1 LVAEAAR
8 ERCSLCQDPWE
19 KRQQP
24 GRGLAPDPQ
33 ATPIE
38 WDRSI
43 SAGFNYPSSRPPI
56 ATDNA
61 QFDVAVERADPT
73 SCLILCARLT
83 GLRRG
88 RPALPRGSYR
98 AIAVGET
105 LLCCER
111 AQDPQGF
118 LVVLNFDAEAAPRS
132 NQGVIVGG
140 VTGEA
145 RAA

>member
-1 LVAEAAR
+1 
-8 ERCSLCQDPWE
+8 LCQDRWE
-19 KRQQP
+19 KRQEP
-24 GRGLAPDPQ
+24 GRGLGPDPQ

-43 SAGFNYPSSRPPI
+43 SAGFSHTSSRPPI

-61 QFDVAVERADPT
+61 QFDVAVERAEPT
-73 SCLILCARLT
+73 SCLTLCARLT

-98 AIAVGET
+98 AIAVGEN

-111 AQDPQGF
+111 AQDRQGF
-118 LVVLNFDAEAAPRS
+118 LVVLNFDAEAALRS
-132 NQGVIVGG
+132 DEGVIVGE
-140 VTGEA
+140 VTGKA